1 MVYERTVMGLSF
13 NKPFSFPGDSGALVF
28 DSNQRVVGMM
38 FDGLPIDGP
47 GDSSLHNEGPSPKL
61 QQQRILY
68 KYGRASG
75 YTKGRC
81 SGIKHT
87 RIANQIVNGRET
99 RMFTYENT
107 VTGCQDQPFSLP
119 GDTGALTVTM
129 HLRVVGMVAASMEL
143 WPIIFITHADDIF
156 LLIL

>member
-1 MVYERTVMGLSF
+1 M
-13 NKPFSFPGDSGALVF
+13 
-28 DSNQRVVGMM
+28 
-38 FDGLPIDGP
+38 
-47 GDSSLHNEGPSPKL
+47 
-61 QQQRILY
+61 
-68 KYGRASG
+68 RASD

-81 SGIKHT
+81 SGIKHA

-99 RMFTYENT
+99 RMITYEST

-119 GDTGALTVTM
+119 GDTGVLAVTM